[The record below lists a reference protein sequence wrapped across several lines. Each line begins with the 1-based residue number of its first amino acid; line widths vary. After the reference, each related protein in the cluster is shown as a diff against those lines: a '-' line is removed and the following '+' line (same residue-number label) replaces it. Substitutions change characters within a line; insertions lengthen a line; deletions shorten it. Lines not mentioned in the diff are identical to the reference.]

1 MERERRGLQ
10 LKQGR
15 DSDDDRAA
23 IIAVIEEESAAWI
36 RGDVEAWRAC
46 WVQDDH
52 AQHINARPSVGARML
67 RGFDAIAAYMVPFI
81 EGRADKASDAPPV
94 KREDWRITIGKDMA
108 WATFDQLVPMDAG
121 PNAAP
126 GRHNHLRILEKRG
139 GGWKIA
145 AIFHIP
151 NRIGYYTTPWVRVDR
166 NGVILETGAQADDA
180 LRKHASLQ
188 RIGSRL
194 CARSAADTKK
204 LRHALAEADDLIRS
218 KTGRPPVA
226 LILQGEDPTSLSI
239 SWITIADMMTVVLLA
254 DDQLLTSTIQRA
266 GEVYGLSPRQL
277 RVAEAIAR
285 GMDLSSTAEML
296 GVRPNTVRTH
306 VRRMFERLNVTSQP
320 ALIRALFSTAP
331 PHT

>member
-1 MERERRGLQ
+1 MPSQ
-10 LKQGR
+10 
-15 DSDDDRAA
+15 DHSDDRSA
-23 IIAVIEEESAAWI
+23 ILAVIEEESSAWI
-36 RGDVEAWRAC
+36 RGDVASWKAC

-81 EGRADKASDAPPV
+81 EGRADESRAVPAV
-94 KREDWRITIGKDMA
+94 EREDWRITIGKDMA

-126 GRHNHLRILEKRG
+126 GRHNHLRILEKREG
-139 GGWKIA
+139 RWRIA

-180 LRKHASLQ
+180 LRCHASLQ

-194 CARSAADTKK
+194 CARSPADTEK
-204 LRHALAEADDLIRS
+204 LKEALAEADDLIQS

-226 LILQGEDPTSLSI
+226 LVLQAEDLTSLSI
-239 SWITIADMMTVVLLA
+239 SWITIADMMTVVLLG
-254 DDQLLTSTIQRA
+254 DEQLLTSAIQHA
-266 GEVYGLSPRQL
+266 GQVYGLSPKQL

-285 GMDLSSTAEML
+285 GMSLSSTAEML
-296 GVRPNTVRTH
+296 EVRPNTVRTH

-320 ALIRALFSTAP
+320 ALIRALLSTGP
-331 PHT
+331 PYP